1 MDFLPAACCALVTI
15 LPALFFMREPLTR
28 PVAVFCLR
36 PAKTTAL
43 AILPLAMTETR
54 LAFMAFFIAAF
65 FITFMLFMAFF
76 IAAFFIS
83 FMLFMAFIT
92 FMVFA
97 TFMVFIASAM
107 AAKAL
112 FGRAALLSKS

>member
-76 IAAFFIS
+76 FFMAFMAFMAAIAFIAFIAAFF
-83 FMLFMAFIT
+83 FMAFMA
-92 FMVFA
+92 FMA
-97 TFMVFIASAM
+97 
-107 AAKAL
+107 
-112 FGRAALLSKS
+112 

>member
-65 FITFMLFMAFF
+65 FITFMLFMAF
-76 IAAFFIS
+76 
-83 FMLFMAFIT
+83 IT
-92 FMVFA
+92 FMVFTA
-97 TFMVFIASAM
+97 FMVFIASAM
-107 AAKAL
+107 AEKAL
-112 FGRAALLSKS
+112 FGGQRCCERA

>member
-65 FITFMLFMAFF
+65 IT
-76 IAAFFIS
+76 

-112 FGRAALLSKS
+112 FGRAAL